1 MGRGV
6 EWCCQCAEPCA
17 PHPMG
22 MIDDFTAWSEYGLMA
37 CPTFCTS
44 CIVTLLHRLRLREQE
59 GLGATGRRR
68 WWPVA

>member
-1 MGRGV
+1 MDQKRLNPFFIRSFC
-6 EWCCQCAEPCA
+6 ESAKQ
-17 PHPMG
+17 
-22 MIDDFTAWSEYGLMA
+22 IMA